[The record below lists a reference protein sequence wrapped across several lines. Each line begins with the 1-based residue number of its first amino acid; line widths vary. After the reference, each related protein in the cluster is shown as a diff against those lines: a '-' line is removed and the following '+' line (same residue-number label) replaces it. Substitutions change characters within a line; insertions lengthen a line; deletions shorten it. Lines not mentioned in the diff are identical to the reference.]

1 MRKYKLTDTVKL
13 YHLSFDRL
21 GDEVFYPRVPNER
34 AQFEDGTIPRIC
46 VSTSIRG
53 CLKGLGIDGT
63 HHHVFLY
70 TPVEYK
76 GKKIKD
82 HIFKPTVDEVPD
94 VVETRE
100 KWITCPVKMKYLG
113 IVDVIPHRSCW
124 GRDRDKVIIYWE
136 K

>member
-1 MRKYKLTDTVKL
+1 MRRYKLTDTVKL
-13 YHLSFDRL
+13 YHLSVDRL
-21 GDEVFYPRVPNER
+21 GDEVFYPRVPNDRLE
-34 AQFEDGTIPRIC
+34 FEDDTIPRIC
-46 VSTSIRG
+46 VSTSVRG
-53 CLKGLGIDGT
+53 CIKGLGMDET

-94 VVETRE
+94 VVKTRE

-113 IVDVIPHRSCW
+113 VVDVIPHIDHW
-124 GRDRDKVIIYWE
+124 GRVRDKVIIYRE